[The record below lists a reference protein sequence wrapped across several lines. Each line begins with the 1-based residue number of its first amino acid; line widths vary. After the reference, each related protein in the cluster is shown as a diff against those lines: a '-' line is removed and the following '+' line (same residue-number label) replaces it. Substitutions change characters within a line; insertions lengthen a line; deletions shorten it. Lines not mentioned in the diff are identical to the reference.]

1 MNSYPRLPSVVGKV
15 EDELEDDCVV
25 VEARCKGSTVI
36 VSNDILKGLLALTL
50 CSVEDD
56 DEGLWVVVVR
66 VRVRSGRTVG
76 LVGWGLPSVELEGW
90 GLSEEL
96 CAKATA
102 TRAARTKKK
111 IVSFIVAVS
120 NQTDAQPIDHWP
132 FYSRLIENDRGQINY
147 TCCKN

>member
-1 MNSYPRLPSVVGKV
+1 MVGKV

-25 VEARCKGSTVI
+25 VEACCKGSTVI

-76 LVGWGLPSVELEGW
+76 LVG
-90 GLSEEL
+90 
-96 CAKATA
+96 
-102 TRAARTKKK
+102 
-111 IVSFIVAVS
+111 
-120 NQTDAQPIDHWP
+120 
-132 FYSRLIENDRGQINY
+132 
-147 TCCKN
+147 